1 MLARIVV
8 SSKGFVEGVLASKL
22 TCAVVGRIQFLGNHW
37 SGGLISS
44 LAVGW
49 RHPSVPY
56 HTAFSTGHTIWQ
68 VTVLKVSR
76 GEKVREYKQGGSL
89 SPTLKVISHH
99 FDCVLYF
106 RSEWLC
112 PVHSQWESITQGY
125 EHQAAGIVWEAVFLS
140 GSLDFLVYEALQL
153 DPTPSSL
160 YREALD
166 DFQYVNFMGM
176 SICALV

>member
-22 TCAVVGRIQFLGNHW
+22 ICAVVGGIQFLGNHW
-37 SGGLISS
+37 PEGLISS

-49 RHPSVPY
+49 RPPSVPY

-68 VTVLKVSR
+68 ATFLKVSR
-76 GEKVREYKQGGSL
+76 GEKARENKQGRSL
-89 SPTLKVISHH
+89 SSTLKMISHH

-112 PVHSQWESITQGY
+112 PVHFQWH
-125 EHQAAGIVWEAVFLS
+125 EHQVAGIVWEAAFLS
-140 GSLDFLVYEALQL
+140 GSLTFSCVR
-153 DPTPSSL
+153 PCSL
-160 YREALD
+160 IQPLPLSIGKHWIIFSMLISWAWA
-166 DFQYVNFMGM
+166 YV
-176 SICALV
+176 L